1 MYPLLLLDSFSSF
14 SCYFSAYPFI
24 YFACCSCLVVMD
36 MPEGPKTVAD
46 PTMSTAP
53 VSAVLAALT
62 PIGLGNFLT
71 FVLSSTKSS
80 SLHSSLSFFYSL
92 RAYAVPRVLFQ
103 VRLLLRWLQPLGL
116 RLVAVL
122 PPFLTCEWGRY
133 LLYPI
138 QSCWDQWPRP
148 FELMGCWISLCWFSW
163 LSGTWGVY
171 HLFGDGL

>member
-1 MYPLLLLDSFSSF
+1 MVTSRSRGHRYVSFTSTGSSFSSF

-92 RAYAVPRVLFQ
+92 QAYAVPRVLFQ

-122 PPFLTCEWGRY
+122 PPFLT
-133 LLYPI
+133 L
-138 QSCWDQWPRP
+138 
-148 FELMGCWISLCWFSW
+148 
-163 LSGTWGVY
+163 
-171 HLFGDGL
+171 

>member
-1 MYPLLLLDSFSSF
+1 
-14 SCYFSAYPFI
+14 
-24 YFACCSCLVVMD
+24 MD

-122 PPFLTCEWGRY
+122 PPFLT
-133 LLYPI
+133 L
-138 QSCWDQWPRP
+138 
-148 FELMGCWISLCWFSW
+148 
-163 LSGTWGVY
+163 
-171 HLFGDGL
+171 